1 MGEDNAV
8 PARVIWQ
15 AHGLWTIATVKNRLN
30 EMVKAGQI
38 ERRYLAR
45 SGKPNRHGRLFQ
57 KAASILVSLPDNPR
71 DTPMIVRP
79 NLNYPVLL
87 PGTAVPPTAP
97 WIGPEGLLTNRRDC
111 LAANHQT
118 LAAFPRP
125 ESARSCRHDEGREP
139 SGG

>member
-57 KAASILVSLPDNPR
+57 KAASIFHLAEVQELQAS
-71 DTPMIVRP
+71 IS
-79 NLNYPVLL
+79 
-87 PGTAVPPTAP
+87 PP
-97 WIGPEGLLTNRRDC
+97 L
-111 LAANHQT
+111 
-118 LAAFPRP
+118 
-125 ESARSCRHDEGREP
+125 
-139 SGG
+139 